1 MKSTRIALLLTA
13 LMLLTSDPGRA
24 ALHYRSAGDHPWCG
38 THPTVLAES
47 QARHRLFQRRAE
59 RDFQAASTLGDL
71 PPALA
76 TPTATKE
83 GNVAVILDDADG
95 SLISSSNL
103 FDLGESGLAFRKKKK
118 KIRAAASGAGISAEM
133 GDRIETWE
141 FCNDPD
147 LCNGDDTSIEIDLA
161 FKIRFYGTKYG
172 KVYLN
177 SDGNLTFLEADF
189 ESTPRDVS
197 RTANGPPRIAAFFND
212 LDPSQTSGNNGD
224 FVNNAPTFLRVTWV
238 NVPRFGLT
246 DQNTFQV
253 TLFKSGKIVM
263 AYGTL
268 SATEAIIGTTPGRG
282 AEFDFVD
289 FTEELPFGPTKRGIL
304 ERFTTSAEI
313 DDLAVASAFFDA
325 FQDIYSHLVIWVDF
339 PIDLGGAFA
348 FHLGLRNQVM
358 GIGRGLFDFSDLA
371 GSNGVLDS
379 YLNMGSLANYPADP
393 DNEFLGTNSTLEVLG
408 QEAGHRWGSFVQF
421 IDADGR
427 RSNDLLGRALA
438 HWSFLL
444 DSDASVLE
452 GNDIRDNGDGTFTT
466 VESTERFSR
475 LDQYLMGLRP
485 KKQVPD
491 FFYVIDTSGVAQP
504 GDGPQEGV
512 TVGGTRVDVSIDQV
526 IAAEG
531 ARVPKSADAPKV
543 FKMAFILLAR
553 EGEPPTQ
560 ESIDKLQMIRQRW
573 QTFFKDGTDGKGK
586 ANTKLKLK

>member
-24 ALHYRSAGDHPWCG
+24 ALQYRSAGDHPWCG

-76 TPTATKE
+76 APTATKE
-83 GNVAVILDDADG
+83 GNIAVILDDADG

-103 FDLGESGLAFRKKKK
+103 FDLGGSGLVFRKKKK
-118 KIRAAASGAGISAEM
+118 KIRAATSGAGISPEM
-133 GDRIETWE
+133 GDRIEI
-141 FCNDPD
+141 
-147 LCNGDDTSIEIDLA
+147 GDDASMEINLA
-161 FKIRFYGTKYG
+161 FRIRFYGTKYG

-177 SDGNLTFLEADF
+177 SDGNLTFLESDF
-189 ESTPRDVS
+189 ASSPRDVS
-197 RTANGPPRIAAFFND
+197 RTANGPPRIAPFFND
-212 LDPSQTSGNNGD
+212 LDPSQTSGNDGV

-238 NVPRFGLT
+238 NVPRFGVT

-289 FTEELPFGPTKRGIL
+289 YTNELPFGPTKRGIL
-304 ERFTTSAEI
+304 ERFTTSEEI
-313 DDLAVASAFFDA
+313 DDLAVASAFFDT

-339 PIDLGGAFA
+339 PIDFGGAFA
-348 FHLGLRNQVM
+348 FHLGVKNQIE
-358 GIGRGLFDFSDLA
+358 GIGRRLFDLSNLGGSD
-371 GSNGVLDS
+371 GVLES
-379 YLNMGSLANYPADP
+379 YLQMGSLGNYPTDP

-421 IDADGR
+421 IDDDGR

-491 FFYVIDTSGVAQP
+491 FFYVMDTSGVAQP
-504 GDGPQEGV
+504 GDGPQVGV
-512 TVGGTRVDVSIDQV
+512 VIGGTRVDVTIEQV

-543 FKMAFILLAR
+543 FKMAFVLLAR

-573 QTFFKDGTDGKGK
+573 QTFFKDATDGKGK